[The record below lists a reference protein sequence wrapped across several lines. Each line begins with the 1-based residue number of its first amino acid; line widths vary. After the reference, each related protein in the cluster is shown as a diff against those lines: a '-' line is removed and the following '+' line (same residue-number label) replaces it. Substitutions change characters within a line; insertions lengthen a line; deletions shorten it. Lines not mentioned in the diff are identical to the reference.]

1 MARLTAK
8 DGVVEIVPSDSGI
21 KVLKEKDGVK
31 TIEVDTPFKKKQ
43 KAISVDEF
51 KAKKPKP
58 KQEPQ
63 YPRNR
68 KQREGGLDP
77 SDITENLQQGKPEP
91 IRPPQ
96 AKGIRKA
103 LRGGGRAYGQ
113 NS

>member
-31 TIEVDTPFKKKQ
+31 TIEVDTPF
-43 KAISVDEF
+43 
-51 KAKKPKP
+51 
-58 KQEPQ
+58 
-63 YPRNR
+63 N
-68 KQREGGLDP
+68 P